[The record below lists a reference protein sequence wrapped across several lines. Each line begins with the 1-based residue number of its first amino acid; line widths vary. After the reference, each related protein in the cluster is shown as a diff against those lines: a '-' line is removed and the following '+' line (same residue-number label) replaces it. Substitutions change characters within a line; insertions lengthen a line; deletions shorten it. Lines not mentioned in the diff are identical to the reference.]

1 MNVSSQSY
9 KQQFIFISVQV
20 LKQNLQYLIELSIYL
35 FLNLY
40 RTTKKVILLQ
50 LGVLL
55 RLNIT
60 DRSL

>member
-9 KQQFIFISVQV
+9 KQQFIFINVQV
-20 LKQNLQYLIELSIYL
+20 LKQSLQYLIELSIYL

-40 RTTKKVILLQ
+40 WTTKKVILLQ

-55 RLNIT
+55 RSNIT